1 MVQKVA
7 GSIPV
12 SHPIS
17 FKTAPE
23 GAFLMVLI
31 KVSSPVNPEN
41 QLISLV
47 SQFLCYNEYITRV

>member
-17 FKTAPE
+17 FKLAPE
-23 GAFLMVLI
+23 GAFLMVFI
-31 KVSSPVNPEN
+31 KVSSLVNPEN